1 MHIPANPFEPARYVV
16 YALLAVAYVS
26 MIWNRCNARNTY
38 TKTWRISFAGAN
50 ILMPVLLLQS
60 LQFNLASQNVNNLG
74 QIMLKYAFPL
84 FMITVIAVFWGIICN
99 SIFSMQSGIALYKRK
114 KAFWILC
121 LIVLVLYVI
130 FQWILLREDM
140 MIHLMIMRPVSLA
153 CQMYEVMF
161 LCLFFTE
168 RGYQNYSAKNVLF
181 EGK

>member
-50 ILMPVLLLQS
+50 ILMPVLLLQG

-74 QIMLKYAFPL
+74 QIVLKYAFLL
-84 FMITVIAVFWGIICN
+84 FMITVIVVFWSLFCN
-99 SIFSMQSGIALYKRK
+99 RIFPMQSNIDLRKRK
-114 KAFWILC
+114 KIFWMLC
-121 LIVLVLYVI
+121 LTVLVIYVI
-130 FQWILLREDM
+130 FQWILLWEDM

-168 RGYQNYSAKNVLF
+168 RGCQNYNAKNILL
-181 EGK
+181 EEK